1 MVLNLIMSHSIGNA
15 SDLLDQLKRNRVD
28 VGEMES
34 CISNE
39 VCKECSS
46 QNIENINGSV
56 VCSDCGTIFESLLDY
71 NAEWRFYGSDDSK
84 YSDPTRCGLPTNSL
98 LPQSSI
104 GSTISFKYNE
114 SYDMKKIRNYHS
126 WHAMPYKE
134 RSLHNVFDS
143 IQVRAINSGLPA
155 CIIEEA
161 KILYKQIAE
170 TKISRGANR
179 KGIIASCIYK
189 ACSIQGCPRSTQEIA
204 DIFKIDTKN
213 MTKGCKNFDTIM
225 NSNKKP
231 CISLSGSK
239 PVDFIRRFCSYLNLG
254 TNVYSICLHVCEQ
267 AEKNNI
273 VSKCIPPSV
282 ASGSIF
288 LVCSLLNI
296 NISKKDISQACKISE
311 VTISKCY
318 KELLKYHKYLLPKE
332 ILEKL
337 Y

>member
-1 MVLNLIMSHSIGNA
+1 MTNIGNA
-15 SDLLDQLKRNRVD
+15 SELLDQLKKNKVN
-28 VGEMES
+28 VMEMETTL
-34 CISNE
+34 SNN
-39 VCKECSS
+39 VCVECSS
-46 QNIENINGSV
+46 QNINTVNGSH
-56 VCSDCGTIFESLLDY
+56 VCSDCGTIFDSLLDY

-143 IQVRAINSGLPA
+143 IQVRAINSGLPP

-189 ACSIQGCPRSTQEIA
+189 ACSLQGCPRSTQEIA

-231 CISLSGSK
+231 CVSVSGSK
-239 PVDFIRRFCSYLNLG
+239 SVDFIRRFCSYLNLG
-254 TNVYSICLHVCEQ
+254 NNIFSICLYVCEQ

-296 NISKKDISQACKISE
+296 NVSKKDISQACKISE